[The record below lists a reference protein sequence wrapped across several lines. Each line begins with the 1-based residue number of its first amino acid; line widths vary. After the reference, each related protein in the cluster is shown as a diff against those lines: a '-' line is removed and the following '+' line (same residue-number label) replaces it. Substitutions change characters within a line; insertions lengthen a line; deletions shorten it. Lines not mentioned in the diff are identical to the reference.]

1 MIIVYD
7 LRYAS
12 DHFTGI
18 GVHAHALLTALLS
31 ADGSTRFRVLWKPG
45 ERATRFDPA
54 AIARHPR
61 VEWQESSAPALGF
74 AAPLAT
80 GAWLRRLGGDVYLS
94 PFYLQPVGA
103 GMPVVLTLH
112 DAMHLV
118 PEVGSPWGVRM
129 RFALALFAAR
139 GADAVIT
146 SSQFSRAEI
155 LRLTG
160 LNAGRV
166 CVVPLGVSAPLLAT
180 SQRPA
185 GVPSGPFALS
195 VGGNRPHKELATLAR
210 VWRGFGPGAPLSLVS
225 VGPVDTRF
233 PALSALGAGP
243 RAVALG
249 AVTPA
254 ELEWLYANATLL
266 LFPTRYEGFGLP
278 LLEAAARGLPVI
290 ASDIPALR
298 ETGEGIA
305 RWASPGDDAAWSAA
319 IRALATDDAGREGM
333 RAPGIAR
340 AREFGYDR
348 CASAVLQVVE
358 RVGRAARSHA

>member
-1 MIIVYD
+1 MIVYD

-31 ADGSTRFRVLWKPG
+31 ADGSTHFRVLWKPG

-54 AIARHPR
+54 VIAAHPR
-61 VEWQESSAPALGF
+61 VEWHESSAPTLGF

-94 PFYLQPVGA
+94 PFYLQPAGA

-166 CVVPLGVSAPLLAT
+166 CVVPLGVSAPWPARG
-180 SQRPA
+180 QRPV
-185 GVPSGPFALS
+185 GVPEGPFALS

-210 VWRGFGPGAPLSLVS
+210 VWRGFGAEAPLPLVS
-225 VGPVDTRF
+225 VGPVDKRF
-233 PALSALGAGP
+233 PALAELGAGP
-243 RAVALG
+243 NAVAAG
-249 AVTPA
+249 PVTPA
-254 ELEWLYANATLL
+254 ELEWLYANATML

-278 LLEAAARGLPVI
+278 LLEAASRGLPVI

-298 ETGEGIA
+298 ETGEGVA
-305 RWASPGDDAAWSAA
+305 RFVLPGDDVAWAAA
-319 IRALATDDAGREGM
+319 IRALAADATGREVM
-333 RAPGIAR
+333 RGAGIGR

-348 CASAVLQVVE
+348 CASAVLEVVE

>member
-1 MIIVYD
+1 MIVYD

-18 GVHAHALLTALLS
+18 GAHAHSLLTALLS
-31 ADGSTRFRVLWKPG
+31 ADGPTRYRVLWRRG
-45 ERATRFDPA
+45 ERVTRFDLQA
-54 AIARHPR
+54 FSDHPR
-61 VEWQESSAPALGF
+61 VEWHESTAPSLGF

-118 PEVGSPWGVRM
+118 PEVGSPWGIRM

-160 LNAGRV
+160 LNAGRLF
-166 CVVPLGVSAPLLAT
+166 VVPLGVPAPSPTTA
-180 SQRPA
+180 QRPA
-185 GVPSGPFALS
+185 GVPTGPFALS
-195 VGGNRPHKELATLAR
+195 VGGNRPHKELTTLAR
-210 VWRGFGPGAPLSLVS
+210 VWRGFGAEAPLPLVS
-225 VGPVDTRF
+225 VGPVDARF
-233 PALSALGAGP
+233 PVLAELGAGP
-243 RAVALG
+243 SAVGLG

-254 ELEWLYANATLL
+254 ELEWLYANATML

-278 LLEAAARGLPVI
+278 LLEAASRGLPVI

-305 RWASPGDDAAWSAA
+305 RFVKPGDDVEWAAA
-319 IRALATDDAGREGM
+319 IRALAADGAGSEGM
-333 RAPGIAR
+333 RAPGILR
-340 AREFGYDR
+340 SRDFGYDR
-348 CASAVLQVVE
+348 CASAVLEV
-358 RVGRAARSHA
+358 VGRVARKCA